1 MDQNRPL
8 DACLHIVHISCK
20 ETIQKEDIF
29 SDIVT
34 GRILHM
40 MIVRIMNHKNIKLQK
55 AVLWQGAK
63 LVSHV

>member
-1 MDQNRPL
+1 M
-8 DACLHIVHISCK
+8 HISCK

-55 AVLWQGAK
+55 AVVLIFQNKNWGREYEQLK
-63 LVSHV
+63 FNVSTF